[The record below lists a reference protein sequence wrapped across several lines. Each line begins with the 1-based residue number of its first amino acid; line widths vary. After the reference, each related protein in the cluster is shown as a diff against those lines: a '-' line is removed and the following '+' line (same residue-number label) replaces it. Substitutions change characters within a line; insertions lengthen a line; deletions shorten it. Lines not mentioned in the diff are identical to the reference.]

1 MEDDDVVHPLLL
13 FYQLLKEGD
22 ISPLPIGES
31 TNLLVDFSII
41 LDPLNVG
48 KQVLAWE
55 LFGDIEVFAG
65 VKDQSSGLSCLV
77 HHQREEKGRV
87 PHSGSPLRE
96 ALALAELARQ
106 SKTIGA
112 EDDRVTL
119 RKNFSVYC
127 LHT

>member
-13 FYQLLKEGD
+13 FYQLLKEGN

-65 VKDQSSGLSCLV
+65 VKDQSS
-77 HHQREEKGRV
+77 
-87 PHSGSPLRE
+87 
-96 ALALAELARQ
+96 
-106 SKTIGA
+106 
-112 EDDRVTL
+112 
-119 RKNFSVYC
+119 
-127 LHT
+127 